1 MLLKLLKSLQIK
13 NQKLFYKNAELTK
26 CVKLLSDE
34 LENEINIT
42 DLIDKIRES
51 IDLDTTLPIVVNEI
65 NEFNKSDKCIIY
77 LLDQLDPKT
86 NSSKEFRIQENIK
99 SVPENLELNSLFD
112 GNHKSIAGN
121 DNSILIENIYF
132 DALNDLQ
139 KQYFVSNNIKSLM
152 ITPIIY
158 EDALLGLVVIH
169 QNDLD
174 SDWNDSHSE
183 SLRKFSNQAATSI
196 KHAIL
201 YAKLMQ
207 ETESKSNVI
216 KNMSVEYKNH
226 MTSLIGFSELLLSQ
240 KQDELSAKQKQYLT
254 NIVKSISLLNK
265 AINDLTEDPKQI
277 QLDID

>member
-139 KQYFVSNNIKSLM
+139 KQYFVSNNINFK
-152 ITPIIY
+152 
-158 EDALLGLVVIH
+158 
-169 QNDLD
+169 
-174 SDWNDSHSE
+174 
-183 SLRKFSNQAATSI
+183 RK
-196 KHAIL
+196 
-201 YAKLMQ
+201 
-207 ETESKSNVI
+207 
-216 KNMSVEYKNH
+216 
-226 MTSLIGFSELLLSQ
+226 
-240 KQDELSAKQKQYLT
+240 
-254 NIVKSISLLNK
+254 IS
-265 AINDLTEDPKQI
+265 
-277 QLDID
+277 

>member
-1 MLLKLLKSLQIK
+1 M
-13 NQKLFYKNAELTK
+13 
-26 CVKLLSDE
+26 
-34 LENEINIT
+34 
-42 DLIDKIRES
+42 
-51 IDLDTTLPIVVNEI
+51 
-65 NEFNKSDKCIIY
+65 
-77 LLDQLDPKT
+77 
-86 NSSKEFRIQENIK
+86 
-99 SVPENLELNSLFD
+99 
-112 GNHKSIAGN
+112 
-121 DNSILIENIYF
+121 
-132 DALNDLQ
+132 
-139 KQYFVSNNIKSLM
+139 
-152 ITPIIY
+152 
-158 EDALLGLVVIH
+158 IH